1 MTTAVKS
8 MKFAWTAFIIPFV
21 FVFGPGLLMVGDID
35 TILLTIAMAAI
46 GAYLIF
52 VAFLGCFSRPLN
64 FVNRLLL
71 VAAGFAAQTPAGA
84 TPIGSIIYM
93 ADVAL
98 GALVLGR
105 EYFVGRRSAASATV

>member
-8 MKFAWTAFIIPFV
+8 MQFARTAFIIPFV

-46 GAYLIF
+46 GAYLIS
-52 VAFLGCFSRPLN
+52 VAFLGYFSRPLN

-71 VAAGFAAQTPAGA
+71 VAAGFAALTPAGA
-84 TPIGSIIYM
+84 T
-93 ADVAL
+93 
-98 GALVLGR
+98 
-105 EYFVGRRSAASATV
+105 E